1 MITFILTFLFG
12 AMCGALV
19 LAMTLIL
26 VSGTSDKGPTGPVNM
41 KNESPEREV
50 AIVKE

>member
-1 MITFILTFLFG
+1 MILVLTFLFG

-26 VSGTSDKGPTGPVNM
+26 VSGTSEKSTIKMDPQVLTNY
-41 KNESPEREV
+41 EE
-50 AIVKE
+50 